1 MGHLL
6 ASGMNG
12 TRPVRVHSVLVAQ
25 PAGLKVGRRTITT
38 GIRKE
43 PQAGR
48 VAVTATGLEHDHVL
62 NVKHH
67 GGPDQAVYVYTTP
80 DLDAWTE
87 TLGDTPEP
95 GAFGENMVL
104 DGLESAALGIGD
116 RLEFHVPGGEPGV
129 LLEVTAPR
137 IPCATLAANMGDP
150 EFVKRFARM
159 RRPGAYTRVLRGGTV
174 GTGDTVTYHPAAGA
188 PTVGDTFDLWYD
200 RAPSREFLTLLLE
213 HPLGIRLRREVKER
227 LAELN

>member
-1 MGHLL
+1 
-6 ASGMNG
+6 MNG
-12 TRPVRVHSVLVAQ
+12 SRPVRVHSVLVAQ
-25 PAGLKVGRRTITT
+25 STPLTVGRRIITT
-38 GIRKE
+38 GIRKQ
-43 PQAGR
+43 PQPGR
-48 VAVTATGLEHDHVL
+48 VTVTTGGLDNDHVL

-87 TLGDTPEP
+87 ALGEPSEP
-95 GAFGENMVL
+95 GAFGENVVL

-116 RLEFHVPGGEPGV
+116 RLEFHAPGGGTGL

-150 EFVKRFARM
+150 QFVKRFARM
-159 RRPGAYTRVLRGGTV
+159 RRPGAYTRVLRGGSI
-174 GTGDTVTYHPAAGA
+174 GAGDMVTYHPAAGA

-200 RAPSREFLTLLLE
+200 RTPSREFLTTLLE
-213 HPLGIRLRREVKER
+213 HPLGIRLRREVEER